1 LRNRYDPLMPTR
13 LEKTLNRLQAQHA
26 CFVWAFEQIIDR
38 PGIVFELGLGLGRT
52 YNHMHHHIP
61 DRRILAFDR
70 KVGSYPDCTPD
81 EKDMVLGELADTL
94 PRAAEQYRGQVILA
108 HTDIGSFDRQQN
120 RLLSELMSVNLLP
133 ALAPGA
139 LVMSDLP
146 LALPESEQLP
156 LPEGARADCYYLYRR
171 V

>member
-1 LRNRYDPLMPTR
+1 MPTR
-13 LEKTLNRLQAQHA
+13 LEKTLYRLQAQHA
-26 CFVWAFEQIIDR
+26 CFAWAFEQIAGR

-61 DRRILAFDR
+61 DRRIVAFDR

-81 EKDMVLGELADTL
+81 EKDIVLGELADTL
-94 PRAAEQYRGQVILA
+94 PRAAEQYLGQVILA

-120 RLLSELMSVNLLP
+120 RLLSELMSANLSP

>member
-1 LRNRYDPLMPTR
+1 MPTR
-13 LEKTLNRLQAQHA
+13 LEKTLYRLQAQHA
-26 CFVWAFEQIIDR
+26 CFAWAFEQIAEM

-61 DRRILAFDR
+61 ERRILAFDR

-81 EKDMVLGELADTL
+81 EKDIVLGELADTL
-94 PRAAEQYRGQVILA
+94 PRAARQYSGQVVLA
-108 HTDIGSFDRQQN
+108 HTDIGSFDREQN
-120 RLLSELMSVNLLP
+120 RLLSQMMSENLLP

-146 LALPESEQLP
+146 LAVPETEQLP

-171 V
+171 A